1 MRSRSFPPIAAGS
14 SSASNGAEAGGAA
27 GEGPRESGFLHAAGE
42 FDPAFFGISP
52 REALGMDPQQRQ
64 WLEIA
69 WEAFEDAGIDP
80 ASVRGG
86 QVGVFAGISSQD
98 YGRGMES
105 AIGDASAAAV
115 EGYLLTGALTSLV
128 SGRVSYALGLEGPS
142 LTVDTACSS
151 SLVTLHLACG
161 ALRAGECSLA
171 LAGGVTVLCTSAAFE
186 EFARQG
192 GLAPDGRCKS
202 FADAADGTSFSEGV
216 GGCCWSGSPTP
227 VATAI
232 RCWRWCAAAPS
243 TRTAPATA

>member
-1 MRSRSFPPIAAGS
+1 MADEERLREYLKRVTIELHDTRLRLREEQERAREPIAIVGMSCRYPGGVASPEELWELVARGGDALSEFPTDRGWDLERIDGADAAG
-14 SSASNGAEAGGAA
+14 A

-161 ALRAGECSLA
+161 ALRAGECS
-171 LAGGVTVLCTSAAFE
+171 
-186 EFARQG
+186 
-192 GLAPDGRCKS
+192 
-202 FADAADGTSFSEGV
+202 
-216 GGCCWSGSPTP
+216 
-227 VATAI
+227 
-232 RCWRWCAAAPS
+232 
-243 TRTAPATA
+243 